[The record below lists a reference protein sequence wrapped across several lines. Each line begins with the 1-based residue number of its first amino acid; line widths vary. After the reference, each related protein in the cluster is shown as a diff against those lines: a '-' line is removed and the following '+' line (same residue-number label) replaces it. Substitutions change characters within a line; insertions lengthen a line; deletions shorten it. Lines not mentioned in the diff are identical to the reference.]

1 MNGCVFKRVLPSGR
15 VTWGYSIDAG
25 ADENGKRKQIF
36 KSGFAK
42 KGDADTALRRL
53 LNEKDEGE
61 LTKPDPQA
69 FAAFMEEWFQE
80 YGARKC
86 SPKTLERYRQL
97 AAYVLPHLG
106 TVKLQDLTALMLERV
121 FNRLKDA
128 GGHDRKTKK
137 ARPLS
142 AKTTYHIA
150 GIVNVVLRKAVK
162 LKLIKSNPM
171 EGVELPPTEPHEA
184 HAIDADEVAWF
195 IAAARAQGM
204 AEFLLF
210 TAGTGCRR
218 GEALA
223 VTWIDIDL
231 FNKSARISRSLEQTK
246 AGLRIK
252 PTKTKRTRLI
262 SLSDTTVEML
272 KEHRT
277 VQEENR
283 RLFGPDYRKDLDLVF
298 CDPQGN
304 YLKPDS
310 ITAKVSLIAK
320 QAGFKAVGIH
330 TLRHSHASELLSDG
344 VPLPAVSK
352 RLGHADVYTT
362 AKVYAHALPKD
373 DTAAADM
380 WDARYQKALKTAR
393 DAKIS

>member
-1 MNGCVFKRVLPSGR
+1 
-15 VTWGYSIDAG
+15 
-25 ADENGKRKQIF
+25 
-36 KSGFAK
+36 
-42 KGDADTALRRL
+42 
-53 LNEKDEGE
+53 
-61 LTKPDPQA
+61 
-69 FAAFMEEWFQE
+69 
-80 YGARKC
+80 
-86 SPKTLERYRQL
+86 
-97 AAYVLPHLG
+97 
-106 TVKLQDLTALMLERV
+106 MLERV

-128 GGHDRKTKK
+128 GGHDRKTKL

-142 AKTTYHIA
+142 AKTTHHIA
-150 GIVNVVLRKAVK
+150 GVVNVVLRKAVK

-171 EGVELPPTEPHEA
+171 EGVELPPIEPHEA
-184 HAIDADEVAWF
+184 HAIDADQVAWF
-195 IAAARAQGM
+195 IAAASAQGM
-204 AEFLLF
+204 AAFLLF

-223 VTWIDIDL
+223 ITWPDIDL
-231 FNKSARISRSLEQTK
+231 FNKSARFSKSLEQTK

-252 PTKTKRTRLI
+252 ATKTKRTRLI

-277 VQEENR
+277 AQEDDR

-298 CDPQGN
+298 CDPAGN
-304 YLKPDS
+304 YRKPDS

-373 DTAAADM
+373 DTTAAEM